1 VQAFAALSD
10 PTRRQIVELLSKRE
24 LTAGDIAARFP
35 MSGPAISKHL
45 RVLRDAGLCT
55 FEQRAQQRV
64 YRLRPEPMAE
74 AEAWMHKHIDTW
86 RRTFDALGQHLD
98 TMREHEEQEEKDVR
112 HARR

>member
-55 FEQRAQQRV
+55 YERRAQQRV

-74 AEAWMHKHIDTW
+74 AEAWMHKHIDAW

-98 TMREHEEQEEKDVR
+98 TMRKEETKDAR